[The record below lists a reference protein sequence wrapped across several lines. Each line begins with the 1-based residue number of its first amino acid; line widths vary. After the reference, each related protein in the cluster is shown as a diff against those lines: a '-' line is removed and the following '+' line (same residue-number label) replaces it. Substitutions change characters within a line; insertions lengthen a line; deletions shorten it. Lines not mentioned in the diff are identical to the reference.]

1 MFLIG
6 ILIFPIIFVVRL
18 SLSGWNSYNG
28 LNFIGLENY
37 IRLFTDDP
45 RFWQSFLRL
54 SFLSVTTVILQYVI
68 GFALAHM
75 VWKDIKFQ
83 RFFRVLF
90 LIPMMTTPVIMT
102 VIWRTFFHESLGP
115 VNDIL
120 SNFGMSPKW
129 LTDPTLAKITVIIV
143 EVWQWTPF
151 MFLLLLAGLLS
162 LPKEP
167 FLAAAIDGA
176 SPIRKFIYVTFPLMA
191 PISIGAII
199 IRLIEASK
207 IMDTVYVLTSGGPGT
222 STETSSFYIFIK
234 GLREFQMGYAASMS
248 FTYLIIMII
257 SLTFIAKGLTK
268 LLLKRLDMGKLY
280 KFLKYSFI
288 TIWTVF
294 VVAPFLWALTT
305 SFKDFNS
312 VNGGA
317 TYIPWVDFEPKL
329 EGWKVLIKSP
339 ANGGVDIV
347 EPYFNSLFVTC
358 TASLISIVL
367 GTSFCLCAF

>member
-1 MFLIG
+1 MNFGHKYIFLFPGLVVLLG
-6 ILIFPIIFVVRL
+6 IIIFPIGFTVRL
-18 SLSGWNSYNG
+18 SLSSWDSFYPA
-28 LNFIGLENY
+28 LDFIGIENY
-37 IRLFTDDP
+37 VRLFTDDA
-45 RFWQSFLRL
+45 RFWEAFGRL
-54 SFLSVTTVILQYVI
+54 SLLSVTTVFLQYVI
-68 GFALAHM
+68 GFGLALI
-75 VWKDIKFQ
+75 VWKEIAFQ

-120 SNFGMSPKW
+120 SHFNLAPLW
-129 LTDPTLAKITVIIV
+129 LSSETLSKFTVMIV

-167 FLAAAIDGA
+167 FLAASIDGA
-176 SPIRKFIYVTFPLMA
+176 SPVRKFIYVTFPLMA

-248 FTYLIIMII
+248 FTYLIIMIV

-268 LLLKRLDMGKLY
+268 LLLKD
-280 KFLKYSFI
+280 
-288 TIWTVF
+288 
-294 VVAPFLWALTT
+294 
-305 SFKDFNS
+305 
-312 VNGGA
+312 
-317 TYIPWVDFEPKL
+317 
-329 EGWKVLIKSP
+329 
-339 ANGGVDIV
+339 
-347 EPYFNSLFVTC
+347 
-358 TASLISIVL
+358 
-367 GTSFCLCAF
+367 

>member
-1 MFLIG
+1 MNFKHKFVFLLPGLIVLIG
-6 ILIFPIIFVVRL
+6 IIIFPILFTIRL
-18 SLSGWNSYNG
+18 SFSGWNSFNPE
-28 LNFIGLENY
+28 LDFIGIKNY

-45 RFWQSFLRL
+45 RFWQSFFRL
-54 SFLSVTTVILQYVI
+54 SFLATTTVFIQYVI

-75 VWKDIKFQ
+75 VWKDIKFK

-115 VNDIL
+115 LNDFL
-120 SNFGMSPKW
+120 SLFGMQPAWLSSPS
-129 LTDPTLAKITVIIV
+129 LAKISIIVV
-143 EVWQWTPF
+143 EVWQWTSF

-176 SPIRKFIYVTFPLMA
+176 SSFKKFIYVTFPLMA

-207 IMDTVYVLTSGGPGT
+207 IMDTVFVLTSGGPGT

-234 GLREFQMGYAASMS
+234 GLREFQIGYAATAS

-257 SLTFIAKGLTK
+257 SLTIIAKVLTK
-268 LLLKRLDMGKLY
+268 
-280 KFLKYSFI
+280 
-288 TIWTVF
+288 VF
-294 VVAPFLWALTT
+294 M
-305 SFKDFNS
+305 K
-312 VNGGA
+312 
-317 TYIPWVDFEPKL
+317 E
-329 EGWKVLIKSP
+329 
-339 ANGGVDIV
+339 
-347 EPYFNSLFVTC
+347 
-358 TASLISIVL
+358 
-367 GTSFCLCAF
+367 